1 MRELALRS
9 GELRRRVG
17 VLVDRKGAVTHV
29 FVGDASKIELPE
41 LKRSRAGGRLSGL
54 RWLVTTFREGEPSR
68 GELNALVRR
77 RLDLL
82 LRVRVEDTETL
93 WIQEIFLAP
102 VDEEEGRG
110 AHRIGPQLPPHEVRR
125 DLLEFLRALE
135 QAFERAAPRAR
146 RTKDGRSVTPALL
159 VAVGTEPRHLLE
171 RGLGEL
177 RELAQGAGLDVKG
190 EVVQRRGR
198 LDPQTLLGRGKVS
211 DLNALALTHDAEV
224 VVFDCELAPR
234 QQVALEDLLGISVL
248 DRTQLILDLFAQRA
262 RTHAGKLQVEC
273 AQLRYQLPR
282 LLGRGD
288 AMTRIGGGKGAG
300 FGRTKGA
307 GEKKLEIDRRRI
319 RDRIAQMERE
329 LDRLG
334 HQRQL
339 RRRRRAKNQL
349 PHVALVGYTNVG
361 KSTLFNRITGADV
374 LAKDQLFASLDP
386 TLRQRRLPGGRR
398 VVLSDTVGFIRDLP
412 EDLLAAFAATLDELA
427 DASLLVHVADASD
440 EENLNRIES
449 VRRLLEELGL
459 GEVPELL
466 VFNKAD
472 LLEEPELLR
481 PLMHTLAADP
491 LLISAQE
498 GPLEEL
504 LERVELRLAAVEA
517 SEGEALAS
525 EDDPEA
531 E

>member
-1 MRELALRS
+1 MH
-9 GELRRRVG
+9 RVG
-17 VLVDRKGAVTHV
+17 
-29 FVGDASKIELPE
+29 
-41 LKRSRAGGRLSGL
+41 
-54 RWLVTTFREGEPSR
+54 
-68 GELNALVRR
+68 
-77 RLDLL
+77 
-82 LRVRVEDTETL
+82 
-93 WIQEIFLAP
+93 
-102 VDEEEGRG
+102 
-110 AHRIGPQLPPHEVRR
+110 PQQPPHEVRR
-125 DLLEFLRALE
+125 DLLEFLRLLE
-135 QAFERAAPRAR
+135 QDFERAAPRAR
-146 RTKDGRSVTPALL
+146 RTTDGRRLTPALL
-159 VAVGTEPRHLLE
+159 VAVGTEPRHVLE

-177 RELAQGAGLDVKG
+177 RELALGAGLDVKG
-190 EVVQRRGR
+190 EVVQRRQR
-198 LDPQTLLGRGKVS
+198 LDPQTLLGRGKVA
-211 DLNALALTHDAEV
+211 DLNALALTHDAQV

-234 QQVALEDLLGISVL
+234 QQVALEDLLGIDVR

-329 LDRLG
+329 LSRLG

-386 TLRQRRLPGGRR
+386 TLRQRRLPSGRR

-459 GEVPELL
+459 NEIPELL

-491 LLISAQE
+491 LLISAKE
-498 GPLEEL
+498 GSLDELFERIEE
-504 LERVELRLAAVEA
+504 RLAAQDPEEVEA
-517 SEGEALAS
+517 EEL
-525 EDDPEA
+525 DPEELDPEQPDGLGSSELEDA
-531 E
+531 LDR